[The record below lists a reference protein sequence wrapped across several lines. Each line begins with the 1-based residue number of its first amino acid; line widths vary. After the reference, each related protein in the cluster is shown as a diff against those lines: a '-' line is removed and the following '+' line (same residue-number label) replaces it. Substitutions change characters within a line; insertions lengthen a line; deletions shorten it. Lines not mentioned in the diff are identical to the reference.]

1 MADNK
6 KRVLLLHT
14 GGTLGMIGGGP
25 SPLYPERSGDSPQQ
39 ALLQRL
45 PELTD
50 IAELAVELLARQ
62 DSCDVRGEQWLAWA
76 ERIRSDRWADGIVL
90 IHGTDTMAY
99 TASAL
104 SFLLQERRLPVVL
117 TGSQR
122 PLAVVRSDARQNLLD
137 AVIVAC
143 GSVREVMICFHNV
156 ALRGN
161 RALKRSS
168 TSMGAMGAF
177 ESPGCPPLCTLGVDI
192 TWGEHALRTPGAPRR
207 LQLGSAVHLSW
218 VLPELP
224 APPPWEPGEQAVHV
238 LCALG
243 SGNFP
248 LHAGWMELV
257 AREAAAGVTHLVV
270 SQCPHGGVSPGRYES
285 SQKLVDSGAIYGA
298 DLTYAA
304 AVAKAR
310 VGLGQGFTR
319 AELCRYLGQCVAGEL
334 TPVELPREGEPVG

>member
-1 MADNK
+1 MADKK

-14 GGTLGMIGGGP
+14 GGTLGMVGGAP
-25 SPLYPERSGDSPQQ
+25 NPLLPEREGDSPQQ

-45 PELTD
+45 PELRD
-50 IAELAVELLARQ
+50 IAEIEVEILARQ
-62 DSCDVRGEQWLAWA
+62 DSCDVKSEQWIAWA

-104 SFLLQERRLPVVL
+104 SFLLQERRPVVL

-122 PLAVVRSDARQNLLD
+122 PLSLVRSDARQNLLD

-143 GSVREVMICFHNV
+143 GPVAEVMICFHSV

-161 RALKRSS
+161 RTLKRSS

-177 ESPGCPPLCTLGVDI
+177 ESPSCPPLCTLGVDI
-192 TWGEHALRTPGAPRR
+192 GWGDHALTGRGEPRR
-207 LQLGSAVHLSW
+207 LQVGSAVHLSW
-218 VLPELP
+218 VLPDLP
-224 APPPWEPGEQAVHV
+224 APPPWLPGEPAVHV

-257 AREAAAGVTHLVV
+257 AREAQAGVAHLVV

-285 SQKLVDSGAIYGA
+285 SQKLVECGAIYGA

-310 VGLGQGFTR
+310 VALGQGFTHK
-319 AELCRYLGQCVAGEL
+319 ELCAYLGQNVAGEL
-334 TPVELPREGEPVG
+334 TPCIRTPE